1 MQLDPLLEQID
12 WFFTSSAWTIKYP
25 KTLVNPLARPT
36 SDHVPCVISIDTYI
50 PKAQVFRFE
59 NHWIKMPG
67 FMEIVQQIWAINC
80 PGDSAKCISSKF
92 KLLRKGLKKWS
103 TSILVINKI
112 VDNCNSTILM
122 LDDLEELRALH
133 ISEWNFHNIVKSRL
147 HHLLNYKKAYWKS
160 RCTARW
166 AKLANEN
173 TSYFHSMATIR
184 FRKKIQFPHWHVTMD
199 QLLGITM
206 RKPEFYGILLETV
219 LGSPLLLM
227 QILIFPTTF
236 TLSQD

>member
-1 MQLDPLLEQID
+1 
-12 WFFTSSAWTIKYP
+12 
-25 KTLVNPLARPT
+25 
-36 SDHVPCVISIDTYI
+36 
-50 PKAQVFRFE
+50 
-59 NHWIKMPG
+59 MPG

-112 VDNCNSTILM
+112 IDNCNTTILM
-122 LDDLEELRALH
+122 LDCIIFLTTKKLTGNLVVLLDGQSLLM
-133 ISEWNFHNIVKSRL
+133 KT
-147 HHLLNYKKAYWKS
+147 HHTFIQWLQS
-160 RCTARW
+160 GF
-166 AKLANEN
+166 E
-173 TSYFHSMATIR
+173 
-184 FRKKIQFPHWHVTMD
+184 KIQFPHWHVTMD